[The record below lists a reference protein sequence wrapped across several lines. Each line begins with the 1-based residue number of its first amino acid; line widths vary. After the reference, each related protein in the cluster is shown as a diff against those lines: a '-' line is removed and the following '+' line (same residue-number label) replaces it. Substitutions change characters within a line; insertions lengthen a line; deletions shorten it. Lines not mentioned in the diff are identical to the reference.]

1 MTIQVPCLM
10 FEFQFWQ
17 RERVFLLNFF
27 FCQAFVIAWAS
38 STHNQKC
45 VFRLFYNFLWKKT
58 RLLVFCALVLYVC
71 EFRFFVKQNLS
82 EELLCSLIILYV
94 CKENIIALTLFWT
107 LGPYSQENKRILWNF
122 VKERQEIRHQ
132 TSKYSLHSHQFTFY
146 RSIFLSFLY
155 DDRHNLFL
163 LPFFSHN
170 THKAGEV
177 SISTMPMLNC
187 GRVSCNKI
195 KWNMIQS
202 SREVSP
208 LLLRP
213 YIWIIIYI

>member
-17 RERVFLLNFF
+17 RERVFLLNFL
-27 FCQAFVIAWAS
+27 FCQAFVVAWAS
-38 STHNQKC
+38 NTHNQKC
-45 VFRLFYNFLWKKT
+45 VFRLFSTFYEKRHVFSSFMLWFCMCVNFISLTNKT
-58 RLLVFCALVLYVC
+58 FPKNC
-71 EFRFFVKQNLS
+71 
-82 EELLCSLIILYV
+82 CSLIILYV

-122 VKERQEIRHQ
+122 VNERQEIRHQ
-132 TSKYSLHSHQFTFY
+132 TSKYSLHSPQFTFY

-187 GRVSCNKI
+187 DRVSCNKI